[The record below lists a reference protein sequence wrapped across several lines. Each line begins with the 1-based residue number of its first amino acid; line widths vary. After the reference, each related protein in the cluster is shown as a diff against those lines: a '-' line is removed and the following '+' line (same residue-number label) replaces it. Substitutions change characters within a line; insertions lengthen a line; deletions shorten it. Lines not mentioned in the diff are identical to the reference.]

1 MIHFIFFD
9 INAIKIL
16 NIYLYPFLNN
26 KKKQTIKRNNKKEQ
40 HFKDNIFFYKYYRLY
55 EK

>member
-26 KKKQTIKRNNKKEQ
+26 KKKTNNKKE
-40 HFKDNIFFYKYYRLY
+40 
-55 EK
+55 